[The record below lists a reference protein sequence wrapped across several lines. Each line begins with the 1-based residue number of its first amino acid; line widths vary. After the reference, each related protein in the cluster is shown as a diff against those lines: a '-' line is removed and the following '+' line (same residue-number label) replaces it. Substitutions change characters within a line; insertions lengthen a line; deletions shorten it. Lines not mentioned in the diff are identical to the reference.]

1 MEIQQNFSAVVIVYV
16 VHIIKGKI
24 SDDAVVI
31 WQLPAF
37 VDVESSRQN
46 LVNKTLHF

>member
-1 MEIQQNFSAVVIVYV
+1 MYV
-16 VHIIKGKI
+16 VHIIKRKI

-37 VDVESSRQN
+37 FDVESSRQKSD
-46 LVNKTLHF
+46 KTLNFLSNFKHSITTY